1 MAQRENR
8 AAAFGIPSPGFDPE
22 LLRSLD
28 PDDGHEIDDGED
40 DDAKCQMLNALSFF
54 LVSNLMMVL
63 VVMIRSVEV
72 LIMII

>member
-8 AAAFGIPSPGFDPE
+8 AAAFGIPSPGFDHE

-28 PDDGHEIDDGED
+28 PDDGHEIDD
-40 DDAKCQMLNALSFF
+40 DAKCQMLNARSFF

-63 VVMIRSVEV
+63 VVMIVEV
-72 LIMII
+72 LII